1 MLSAVKYMTAKLNIE
16 YGSVFGFYWM
26 FFAVMSSFCSAYLL
40 SMGYSNSQIGV
51 ILAAGSLAS
60 VIIQPLLADWADR
73 SRRFYVIRVSAV
85 VAAAMLALELL
96 LCTMK
101 QQSIVLSVVYVAILA
116 LMYSTQPLLNATCA
130 KLNETGCNVK
140 FGLGRSIGSISYALI
155 VMALGSLVANM
166 GEGVLRTV
174 GIITLV
180 ALVAVILLTDKSFAK
195 AMAQKQTTGKESLS
209 AGEKT
214 EKEEAEEI
222 NLLQFIK
229 RNGLF
234 ALLSAGVVVLYFQNN
249 ILNNFM
255 LQIIENVGGDAEDM
269 GRIFSYMAAIE
280 IPGLLFFDKLRERFG
295 CRKLIVF
302 SSFAFFC
309 KILAMYLARSV
320 AMVYVAQTFQLF
332 CFSIFLSAMVAFTDE
347 IMEKGEAVKGQA
359 LFIAATTVAGIFSS
373 VLGGVILDKSGP
385 GLLLLICVITTFA
398 GACVITL
405 LTRMIEKSRQA

>member
-1 MLSAVKYMTAKLNIE
+1 MIRVINMTAKLNIE
-16 YGSVFGFYWM
+16 YGSIFGFYWM

-60 VIIQPLLADWADR
+60 VLIQPLLADWADR

-85 VAAAMLALELL
+85 VAAAMLGLEIL

-101 QQSIVLSVVYVAILA
+101 QQNIVLSVVYVAILA
-116 LMYSTQPLLNATCA
+116 LMYSAQPLFNATYA
-130 KLNETGCNVK
+130 KLNETGCEVK
-140 FGLGRSIGSISYALI
+140 FGLGRSIGSICYALI
-155 VMALGSLVANM
+155 VMVLGSLVANM
-166 GEGVLRTV
+166 GEGILRTA

-180 ALVAVILLTDKSFAK
+180 ALVAVILLTDRSFGR
-195 AMAQKQTTGKESLS
+195 AMAMKKEAVRES
-209 AGEKT
+209 AAPGNDAGND
-214 EKEEAEEI
+214 EAEEI
-222 NLLQFIK
+222 DLLQFIK

-234 ALLSAGVVVLYFQNN
+234 ALLCVGVVVLYFQNN

-255 LQIIENVGGDAEDM
+255 LQILERVGGDAEDM

-280 IPGLLFFDKLRERFG
+280 IPGLLFFEKLRKRFG
-295 CRKLIVF
+295 CRRLIVF
-302 SSFAFFC
+302 SAFAFFG
-309 KILAMYLARSV
+309 KILAMYLAGSV

-359 LFIAATTVAGIFSS
+359 LFIAATTVAGIFAS

-385 GLLLLICVITTFA
+385 RLLLLICVITTFA
-398 GACVITL
+398 GACLITL
-405 LTRMIEKSRQA
+405 LTGKIERNRAS